1 MAQINIE
8 TQFLGESLRSRAEEL
23 MPSASETL
31 QALRDKSC
39 AGSEWTGWWDYPAIN
54 GFKLQSE
61 IQAFK
66 DQLEVP
72 YDAVLVI
79 GIGGSYLG
87 TRAVY
92 EALSH
97 SHKGLVND
105 KRPILMFAGHHVSEA
120 ALIETLDLLD
130 QRLPLVNV
138 ISKSGT
144 TTEPSVAF
152 RVIRNYMNERFGEK
166 QAAERIIVTTDKEKG
181 ALRQLA
187 NDSGYKS
194 FEVPNDIG
202 GRFSVLSAVG
212 QVPLALAGFDTRALM
227 EGADAVFKELMAD
240 DLKSHP
246 ALEYACARMAAY
258 EADKRIEL
266 MSYISPKLF
275 YITEWWKQLFGESE
289 GKDGK
294 GLFPA
299 ALAYTTD
306 LHSLGQ
312 YAQDGVRNILETF
325 LHFEKESAS
334 GDQGGVERFL
344 RVPHTSDNLDELG
357 YLESRSIEEV
367 NKAAMLA
374 TKVAHYDG
382 GVPCITLTASELN
395 EKAIGSLFA
404 FFETACTVSGL
415 LLGVN
420 PFDQPGVEAYK
431 KNLFGLLGK
440 PGFEELGSQLRKR
453 L

>member
-1 MAQINIE
+1 MEWRARKTVYSGAKMTQITIE
-8 TQFLGESLRSRAEEL
+8 TQFLGESLRARAEEL
-23 MPSASETL
+23 LPSASKHL
-31 QALRDKSC
+31 LSLRDKSC
-39 AGSEWTGWWDYPAIN
+39 VGSEWTGWWDYPAIN
-54 GFKLQSE
+54 GFRLQNE

-105 KRPILMFAGHHVSEA
+105 KRPILIFAGHHVSEA

-212 QVPLALAGFDTRALM
+212 LVPLALAGFDTKALM
-227 EGADAVFKELMAD
+227 EGADAVFKELLAEDME
-240 DLKSHP
+240 SHP
-246 ALEYACARMAAY
+246 VLEYACARSAAY

-289 GKDGK
+289 GKDQK

-299 ALAYTTD
+299 GLAYTTD

-334 GDQGGVERFL
+334 GDQGGVERF
-344 RVPHTSDNLDELG
+344 
-357 YLESRSIEEV
+357 
-367 NKAAMLA
+367 
-374 TKVAHYDG
+374 
-382 GVPCITLTASELN
+382 
-395 EKAIGSLFA
+395 F
-404 FFETACTVSGL
+404 ACTA
-415 LLGVN
+415 
-420 PFDQPGVEAYK
+420 D
-431 KNLFGLLGK
+431 
-440 PGFEELGSQLRKR
+440 
-453 L
+453 